1 MFIKIKIILV
11 FIVFL
16 TFCYGVNSYIQFMKE
31 EYYVIV
37 FNNSGSIIQDKQMDK
52 YRATISEYG
61 LTIINESSTGVV
73 FEVKS
78 SLKKARKFKNDYRSI
93 IKFMTNSQIYYNLE
107 SRGGVVCPDG
117 LEIAKDYKSCT

>member
-11 FIVFL
+11 FIMFL

-37 FNNSGSIIQDKQMDK
+37 FNNSESIIQNKQMDK
-52 YRATISEYG
+52 YRDTISGYG
-61 LTIINESSTGVV
+61 LTIINESSTGAV

-78 SLKKARKFKNDYRSI
+78 SLEEAKKFNNDYRSI
-93 IKFMTNSQIYYNLE
+93 IKFMENSKIYYNLE